1 MSFFAC
7 SVFYSNGRAYFAN
20 LFVCEDGLVQ
30 ENVDKVYR
38 GKWGYEKVH
47 NVPVLYKKCNKSVF
61 VFICCCCSFLFIYP
75 TFVAQIL

>member
-1 MSFFAC
+1 MSLFAC

-38 GKWGYEKVH
+38 GEWGYEKVH
-47 NVPVLYKKCNKSVF
+47 NVPVLYKKCN
-61 VFICCCCSFLFIYP
+61 
-75 TFVAQIL
+75 